1 MLDKRRHGCLTAWL
15 IFMIVGNSL
24 GLLANAYFALNPKT
38 YEATAIKQGIP
49 VVPSLTFVLLTCLS
63 AFSIACALAKLS
75 EGIALFKWKK
85 WGFYGFLCVSV
96 TAFIVN
102 LSIGINLVQS
112 LLGFVG
118 VALLYGVLNIGE
130 ENKGWTQLE

>member
-24 GLLANAYFALNPKT
+24 GLLANAYFALNPKV
-38 YEATAIKQGIP
+38 YETTAIKQGIP

-63 AFSIACALAKLS
+63 AFSIACA
-75 EGIALFKWKK
+75 IALFKWKK
-85 WGFYGFLCVSV
+85 WGFYGFLCVTV

>member
-1 MLDKRRHGCLTAWL
+1 MRDKRRHGCLTAWL
-15 IFMIVGNSL
+15 IFMIVANSL
-24 GLLANAYFALNPKT
+24 GLLGNAYFALNPKV
-38 YEATAIKQGIP
+38 YETTAVQQGLRTIP
-49 VVPSLTFVLLTCLS
+49 SFTFLLLTCLS
-63 AFSIACALAKLS
+63 AFSIACA
-75 EGIALFKWKK
+75 IALFKWKK

-96 TAFIVN
+96 TAFVVN
-102 LSIGINLVQS
+102 LSIGISLFQS

>member
-1 MLDKRRHGCLTAWL
+1 MREKRRHGCLTAWL
-15 IFMIVGNSL
+15 ILMIVGNTL
-24 GLLANAYFALNPKT
+24 GLLANAFFALNPKA
-38 YEATAIKQGIP
+38 YEAAATQQGIRA
-49 VVPSLTFVLLTCLS
+49 VPSLTFVLLTCLS
-63 AFSIACALAKLS
+63 VLSIACAV
-75 EGIALFKWKK
+75 ALFKWKK
-85 WGFYGFLCVSV
+85 WGFYGFLGVSV
-96 TAFIVN
+96 AAFIIN